1 MFTSAA
7 RSVSAEAPSNAALSE
22 GDVVVAAT
30 GAGVGTSLC
39 GAGITAADAA
49 FLMGD
54 CCGSAAGGGDG
65 GRGGGRGVQS
75 RQLVEEY
82 HYKNAEEKRGNDAE
96 IGREARHIHTLPL
109 LRSAAKRSY
118 EMRGKNGILAM

>member
-54 CCGSAAGGGDG
+54 CCGSAAGGGDADG
-65 GRGGGRGVQS
+65 PTKIGEMSETAAEGEAGEFRAVNS
-75 RQLVEEY
+75 S
-82 HYKNAEEKRGNDAE
+82 KNITTKTPR
-96 IGREARHIHTLPL
+96 
-109 LRSAAKRSY
+109 RSAATMPR
-118 EMRGKNGILAM
+118 